1 MFKLLQC
8 FGAPFIVVHMGG
20 SKETFFGSDRF
31 ELMASVIGEL
41 YSWNTGQGVTECFV
55 HFLPQGKN
63 GKDHSR
69 MSKHNFKMTFFTF
82 FGQNFLKVY
91 QNNTPRSSYSI
102 SDFFY
107 VLEKKISPR
116 SREGISE

>member
-1 MFKLLQC
+1 MRVHYRLVFKLLQC

-55 HFLPQGKN
+55 PFLPSG
-63 GKDHSR
+63 
-69 MSKHNFKMTFFTF
+69 
-82 FGQNFLKVY
+82 
-91 QNNTPRSSYSI
+91 
-102 SDFFY
+102 
-107 VLEKKISPR
+107 EKW
-116 SREGISE
+116 EGPLTDVQAQL